1 MLRLDD
7 GVQDDPTGNHVAFD
21 YVTSETCQ
29 AISNYEELDNYI
41 DLETYLSLTERCP
54 PERAL
59 MEQEIDQIPDEHSD
73 LDLQVLE
80 EDPTAV
86 RREITDKLIKTMHME
101 FNGFN
106 RRRKAVVEQALH
118 SHETGK
124 KIFWEVYSGSGNLSD
139 MMEYHGWKVQ
149 RFDYDTGWDFDR
161 ATDRRAF
168 LELQDEVCPDF
179 IWYAPKCTDWSP
191 LQNLNTL
198 TEERRE
204 ALEAEREY
212 QEKVHLKMCRRSYL
226 KQFREGRHGALEQPR
241 VRVIEKIQHKPL
253 VSTLHWWTNRFQY
266 FDSILCWKIETICV
280 VFFNTAC
287 VVFFNTAK
295 PWNLIL
301 GVLNILFFACRYCL
315 ISALVRHLLY
325 FLQSLAL
332 FQGCPWPGLLHFS
345 ITATIFPEYTLW
357 KDSINR

>member
-1 MLRLDD
+1 MRQGAELADLLL
-7 GVQDDPTGNHVAFD
+7 A
-21 YVTSETCQ
+21 SEMMAGTFHRR
-29 AISNYEELDNYI
+29 
-41 DLETYLSLTERCP
+41 SLTESKTLRIGAAFCLCCLCCKFSVCKL
-54 PERAL
+54 EVWLLNFYFISSLGCGCAAFRFFDF
-59 MEQEIDQIPDEHSD
+59 QYFHWFSNSI
-73 LDLQVLE
+73 VLGFSSRSQH
-80 EDPTAV
+80 
-86 RREITDKLIKTMHME
+86 RRWCYFLIL
-101 FNGFN
+101 G
-106 RRRKAVVEQALH
+106 
-118 SHETGK
+118 
-124 KIFWEVYSGSGNLSD
+124 GN
-139 MMEYHGWKVQ
+139 
-149 RFDYDTGWDFDR
+149 
-161 ATDRRAF
+161 
-168 LELQDEVCPDF
+168 
-179 IWYAPKCTDWSP
+179 
-191 LQNLNTL
+191 
-198 TEERRE
+198 
-204 ALEAEREY
+204 
-212 QEKVHLKMCRRSYL
+212 
-226 KQFREGRHGALEQPR
+226 QPR